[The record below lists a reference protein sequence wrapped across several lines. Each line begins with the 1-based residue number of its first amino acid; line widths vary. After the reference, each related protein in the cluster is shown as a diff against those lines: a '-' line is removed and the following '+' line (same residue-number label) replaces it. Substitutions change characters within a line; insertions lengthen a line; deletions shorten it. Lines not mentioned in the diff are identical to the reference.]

1 MINKE
6 RKFFLMDRHVVYF
19 DPLESSSGFSK
30 GQKICCTFLLP
41 IEILER
47 FSPIKRLKWIFPDRK
62 YQKIFCTIG
71 IKNCQNQMYNNNMA

>member
-6 RKFFLMDRHVVYF
+6 RKFYLMGMFFYF

-47 FSPIKRLKWIFPDRK
+47 FSPIKRLDTLSGKPHLD
-62 YQKIFCTIG
+62 
-71 IKNCQNQMYNNNMA
+71 